1 MRDLLVLNE
10 ARLPKVLLA
19 LLFLLGV
26 VVGDVGGVAPL
37 VVAVVAGDHLFVLGL
52 LDHLQLVHTPSPVPV
67 GLDAGDVVEG
77 DAKLIL
83 LTLPRVSDN
92 ILNTSL
98 PLSMIFMV
106 ISSMIF
112 LMMSVLLLTLLVLI
126 EGEGVDQTLAISII
140 LSISNFHQK

>member
-10 ARLPKVLLA
+10 ARLPEVLLA
-19 LLFLLGV
+19 LLLLLGV

-37 VVAVVAGDHLFVLGL
+37 VVAVVAGDHLLVLDL
-52 LDHLQLVHTPSPVPV
+52 LNHLELVHTPPPVPV
-67 GLDAGDVVEG
+67 RLDGGDIVEG

-98 PLSMIFMV
+98 SLSMVFMV
-106 ISSMIF
+106 ISSVIL
-112 LMMSVLLLTLLVLI
+112 LMMSVLLLTLLILI

-140 LSISNFHQK
+140 LSICNFHQK

>member
-10 ARLPKVLLA
+10 ARLPEVLLA